1 VYLTPDEFRAKVS
14 DFKRSA
20 FRLES
25 RQNYNVPGDQADLAR
40 FLAGEPKPEE
50 RKKDLYESVR
60 SRVADGMAYTKV
72 KVLRRPLTDYQRWFL
87 AWAIPDSIEAGMEYR
102 VIDITDREVDLPDL
116 DFWLY
121 DDSTVV
127 VLDYH
132 EDDSPKGAELI
143 ESHIDQYRL
152 WRDIAMRES
161 LQFSEY
167 RA

>member
-1 VYLTPDEFRAKVS
+1 MYLTPDEFRARAT
-14 DFKRSA
+14 DFKQSA

-40 FLAGEPKPEE
+40 FLAGEPKPKE
-50 RKKDLYESVR
+50 RKKEWYQSVR
-60 SRVADGMAYTKV
+60 SRVDSGVTYTKV

-102 VIDITDREVDLPDL
+102 LIDTADRAIDLPDL

-121 DDSTVV
+121 DDSWVV

-132 EDDSPKGAELI
+132 EDDSPKGAEFI
-143 ESHIDQYRL
+143 ESNIDPYRL
-152 WRDIAMRES
+152 WRDLAMKES
-161 LQFSEY
+161 IPFSEY